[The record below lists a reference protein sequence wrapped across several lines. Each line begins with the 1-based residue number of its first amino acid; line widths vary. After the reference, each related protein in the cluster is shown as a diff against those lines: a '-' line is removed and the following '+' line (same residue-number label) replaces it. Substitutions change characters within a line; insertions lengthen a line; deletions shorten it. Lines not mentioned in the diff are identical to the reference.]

1 LGYHIVLNLLSRGC
15 KVIVADR
22 IVDDEIKQR
31 IINIT
36 KSHEV
41 YFEYVDLASF
51 KSVRKLVDR
60 IKKKE
65 DKIDILINNAGIAMW
80 FGPLSEDGLS
90 VVMQVNYYSA
100 FLMTH
105 LLKDLLKKSPSA
117 RIMFTSSGLSFLA
130 QFSESRFN
138 NDETNDLEYNSSKFC
153 IIAAADIFAEK
164 FKKYNITSNSFHPGL
179 VRTDMSRRV
188 MDRQMSWPQF
198 ILGLFVFA
206 LTMVVGKTAEE
217 GAQTAI
223 HLACA
228 NEVDGVTGKFFAETV
243 PTFKPGLAHDQSLC
257 NAIWLHSERVVGLKE
272 EEKLL

>member
-1 LGYHIVLNLLSRGC
+1 MLNDKLEVKALYDPGSR
-15 KVIVADR
+15 ITL
-22 IVDDEIKQR
+22 
-31 IINIT
+31 IN
-36 KSHEV
+36 S
-41 YFEYVDLASF
+41 
-51 KSVRKLVDR
+51 KLVQVTN
-60 IKKKE
+60 IK
-65 DKIDILINNAGIAMW
+65 
-80 FGPLSEDGLS
+80 P
-90 VVMQVNYYSA
+90 NYCYDTIKTISGG
-100 FLMTH
+100 
-105 LLKDLLKKSPSA
+105 DLLKKSPSA

-272 EEKLL
+272 EEKLF